1 MIKKLYQQ
9 SFKRE
14 HYKGGFRAAGLS
26 PFSWDAIPTSKLEA
40 SIPFQEPE
48 VDPSN
53 ECTPHQEAECQE
65 AEYQEAEYQEAEY
78 QKAECTP
85 HQEATTCNKCGCQVT
100 TVELTVAAYF
110 SKYLQCQNKPR
121 QRDNRRVK
129 PVAYGEV
136 LTRDEVVQRLEQ
148 EELEKAEKA
157 AEKAREKA
165 VKEMEKAE
173 KAAEKAARQAE
184 RAEERE
190 ARRVQKEAEKE
201 AKRMEREAKK
211 AEKEALKAAKMA
223 QRPRQGG
230 RKVTDVE
237 DDDED
242 MFGSMFNDERD
253 QEISKYPS
261 ICMTMFDDL
270 I

>member
-1 MIKKLYQQ
+1 M
-9 SFKRE
+9 
-14 HYKGGFRAAGLS
+14 
-26 PFSWDAIPTSKLEA
+26 
-40 SIPFQEPE
+40 
-48 VDPSN
+48 
-53 ECTPHQEAECQE
+53 
-65 AEYQEAEYQEAEY
+65 
-78 QKAECTP
+78 
-85 HQEATTCNKCGCQVT
+85 
-100 TVELTVAAYF
+100 ELTVAAYF

-136 LTRDEVVQRLEQ
+136 LTRDEVIQRLEQ

-211 AEKEALKAAKMA
+211 AEKEALKAA
-223 QRPRQGG
+223 
-230 RKVTDVE
+230 
-237 DDDED
+237 
-242 MFGSMFNDERD
+242 FNDERD

-261 ICMTMFDDL
+261 ICMTMSDDL
-270 I
+270 V

>member
-1 MIKKLYQQ
+1 MEAKNFSTWFEKLFVPSVAPLLETGPAVLFVDGHHSHLTLDLIQLARSKGVHLVCLSQHTTHLLQPLVCLPPHTTHMLQPLDVGVYGPVKKTWKTLIKQHNLETQAEKIVKEDFPGRQGMFCGCGGYPLINLIDKLYQQ

-14 HYKGGFRAAGLS
+14 HYKGGFRVAGLS
-26 PFSWDAIPTSKLEA
+26 PFSRDAIPTSKLAA

-53 ECTPHQEAECQE
+53 EF
-65 AEYQEAEYQEAEY
+65 
-78 QKAECTP
+78 TP

-121 QRDNRRVK
+121 QRDYRRVK

-157 AEKAREKA
+157 AEKARE
-165 VKEMEKAE
+165 
-173 KAAEKAARQAE
+173 
-184 RAEERE
+184 
-190 ARRVQKEAEKE
+190 
-201 AKRMEREAKK
+201 
-211 AEKEALKAAKMA
+211 
-223 QRPRQGG
+223 
-230 RKVTDVE
+230 
-237 DDDED
+237 
-242 MFGSMFNDERD
+242 
-253 QEISKYPS
+253 
-261 ICMTMFDDL
+261 
-270 I
+270 